1 MDKRLRMY
9 IAATAGLAILGGA
22 MAALAPLALK
32 HLVDGAAGSAAVSG
46 ISLTSVMVPGAIY
59 IAVLCGNRLIGDV
72 RPVLV
77 NEVEQRLMKALRR
90 RFVEHVLRL
99 PLASLLRQRSGELQH
114 SLDLGITGAQL
125 LLTHLISTCVPVAVE
140 LTVMTMVL
148 VQLGQPVL
156 IVLFGL
162 TAVGYLAVFA
172 VGSMR
177 ITRRISAVTDASIA
191 VHGQLADSLTNV
203 ETLRCFGA
211 ESAAE
216 EALTRASS
224 RLLGAWRGYHRV
236 STGTALCATL
246 IFGVS
251 LTACIATAA
260 GSVVSGSLSIG
271 GLVLSSVYLLQMM
284 RPLEIIGSAA
294 RDLARAFGFVQ
305 PLLHVLREQT
315 EPGHNAETTST
326 PGRQRSAP
334 CIRFEG
340 LTFGY
345 EPGRPVI
352 RELDLEIPAGSTTAI
367 VGPSG
372 SGKSSLIRLMLRL
385 YAPQSGRILLDGCPI
400 DALGVADL
408 RSSIALVPQ
417 DTPLLHASIATNIA
431 LGRQSTEHADI
442 ERAATAA
449 QLDRVVESL
458 PSRYATVVGERGLK
472 LSGGERQRLA
482 IARALLRQS
491 AIFLLDE
498 PTSMLDSKTE
508 SAVLQAIR
516 KVAANST
523 TLIVAHRLSTV
534 MDADEI
540 IVLDHGRILERGTHT
555 SLLAQGGLYCQ
566 LWRRQMDGNSAGQ
579 EQ

>member
-1 MDKRLRMY
+1 MDKRLRLY
-9 IAATAGLAILGGA
+9 IAATAGLVILGGVT
-22 MAALAPLALK
+22 AALAPLALK
-32 HLVDGAAGSAAVSG
+32 HLVDAAAGGAAVGA
-46 ISLTSVMVPGAIY
+46 ISLASVMVPGAIY
-59 IAVLCGNRLIGDV
+59 VAVLCGGRLVGDV

-99 PLASLLRQRSGELQH
+99 PLAGLLRQRSGELQH

-125 LLTHLISTCVPVAVE
+125 LLTHLISTCIPVVVE
-140 LTVMTMVL
+140 LAVMTMIL
-148 VQLGQPVL
+148 VQLGQPAL
-156 IVLFGL
+156 IVLFGF
-162 TAVGYLAVFA
+162 TAVSYLAVFA
-172 VGSMR
+172 VGSRR
-177 ITRRISAVTDASIA
+177 ITRHVSAVTDASIA
-191 VHGQLADSLTNV
+191 VHGKLADSLTNV

-216 EALTRASS
+216 ESLARASS
-224 RLLGAWRGYHRV
+224 RLVGAWRGYHRV
-236 STGTALCATL
+236 SAGTALAATL

-251 LTACIATAA
+251 LAACITVAA
-260 GSVVSGSLSIG
+260 EGVVSGSLSIG

-294 RDLARAFGFVQ
+294 RDLARAYGFVQ
-305 PLLHVLREQT
+305 PLLSVLREPT
-315 EPGHNAETTST
+315 EPGHNAATTST
-326 PGRQRSAP
+326 PGWPRSAP
-334 CIRFEG
+334 SIRIEG

-400 DALGVADL
+400 ESLGVAHL
-408 RSSIALVPQ
+408 RSRIALVPQ
-417 DTPLLHASIATNIA
+417 DTTLLHASIATNIA
-431 LGRQSTEHADI
+431 LGRQDTGHADI
-442 ERAATAA
+442 ARAATDA
-449 QLDRVVESL
+449 QLDQLVESL
-458 PSRYATVVGERGLK
+458 PSRYETVVGERGLK

-516 KVAANST
+516 KIAANST

-540 IVLDHGRILERGTHT
+540 IVLDQGRIHERGTHAD
-555 SLLAQGGLYCQ
+555 LLATGGLYSQ
-566 LWRRQMDGNSAGQ
+566 LWRRQAEGNEASRDQ
-579 EQ
+579 